1 MIDLHCHVLPG
12 IDDGPSSWDESVAL
26 VRACAAG
33 GVARIAATPHVSAQY
48 PNDSRVIGE
57 LVEQLNERL
66 AAAGVDV
73 EVLPGAE
80 VAVTQLDEL
89 AEGELERLVL
99 GGPGD
104 RAGSSPPNRGGWLLL
119 ESPFT
124 PAINVLAPV
133 CERLLER
140 GFSLLLAHPERCPG
154 FHRRPEL
161 LRALADRGVLTSVTA
176 GALSGQFGREVERF
190 ALWMAAEGLLDT
202 VASDAH
208 DLDRRPPGLREPLE
222 RAGLAAHVEQL
233 TCRLP
238 EALLAGEKPQRP
250 GVLRAEAKPGVRR
263 RWLHRR
269 DRPRAP

>member
-12 IDDGPSSWDESVAL
+12 IDDGPSSWEESVAL
-26 VRACAAG
+26 VRACGAG
-33 GVARIAATPHVSAQY
+33 GVAQIAATPHVSAQY
-48 PNDSRVIGE
+48 PNDSRVIGG

-80 VAVTQLDEL
+80 VAITQLDEL
-89 AEGELERLVL
+89 AAGELERLVL
-99 GGPGD
+99 GG
-104 RAGSSPPNRGGWLLL
+104 GSGGWLLL

-124 PAINVLAPV
+124 PAINVVVPV

-161 LRALADRGVLTSVTA
+161 LRALTDRGVITSVTA

-208 DLDRRPPGLREPLE
+208 DLHRRPPGLLAPLE

-233 TCRLP
+233 TRSVP
-238 EALLAGEKPQRP
+238 AALLAGEEPQRP

-263 RWLHRR
+263 RWGLRR
-269 DRPRAP
+269 DRPEAR